1 VIDWLMLLLLLV
13 AVLLGYWFGW
23 RARAHVVSAPDVGI
37 QAHYIRG
44 LNYLLNEQQDAAI
57 DTFMEALEVNAE
69 TLETHLALGNL
80 LRKRG
85 EVGRAI
91 KIHQNLLARPGLS
104 VEHAQ
109 QVQLE
114 LARDYVSSGL
124 LDRAE
129 TLLQELVEDVP
140 PALRVICLE
149 YLIGIYRDEKEW
161 LKAIAAV
168 NQLASRRFSRLP
180 EPWRV
185 MQGHFYCE
193 LAAAALARADYLVA
207 RRHLRSALVSD
218 KQSARSNLLLAELER
233 ELGRHA
239 EAVRALKQVP
249 QQNPFY
255 VSEALPMLY
264 ESHKALATLPSLSRY
279 LRGLL
284 EQSPQSS
291 VVLMLAELV
300 AQEDG
305 ERAAVSFIAEHMER
319 APTLR
324 GVGQMLSLQLSDAA
338 QTTGVVS
345 EGILAADSLIRGLQQ
360 QAPHYRCKACGFSGK
375 QMHWLCPS
383 CKHWGSVRSID

>member
-1 VIDWLMLLLLLV
+1 MIDWLMLALLLV
-13 AVLLGYWFGW
+13 AVALGYWLGW
-23 RARAHVVSAPDVGI
+23 RTQKSLAREPDTGV

-57 DTFMEALEVNAE
+57 DTFIVALDVNAE

-129 TLLQELVEDVP
+129 TLLQELVEDAP
-140 PALRVICLE
+140 PAMRAVCLE
-149 YLIGIYRDEKEW
+149 YLIEIYRDEKEW

-180 EPWRV
+180 EQWRV

-193 LAAAALARADYLVA
+193 LAAEALVRADYLVV

-218 KQSARSNLLLAELER
+218 KQSARSNLLLAELEGL
-233 ELGRHA
+233 LGRHA
-239 EAVRALKQVP
+239 EAIKALRQIP
-249 QQNPFY
+249 QQEPAY
-255 VSEALPMLY
+255 IGEALPLLY
-264 ESHKALATLPSLSRY
+264 ERHQVLGSLPSLHRY
-279 LRGLL
+279 LRGLVD
-284 EQSPQSS
+284 EYPQSS

-300 AQEDG
+300 AQDEG
-305 ERAAVSFIAEHMER
+305 ESAAVSFIAERMQA

-338 QTTGVVS
+338 QSSGVVS
-345 EGILAADSLIRGLQQ
+345 EGILAADSLIRGLQR
-360 QAPHYRCKACGFSGK
+360 QAPNYRCRACGFSGK
-375 QMHWLCPS
+375 QMHWLCPG
-383 CKHWGSVRSID
+383 CKTWGSVRGIE